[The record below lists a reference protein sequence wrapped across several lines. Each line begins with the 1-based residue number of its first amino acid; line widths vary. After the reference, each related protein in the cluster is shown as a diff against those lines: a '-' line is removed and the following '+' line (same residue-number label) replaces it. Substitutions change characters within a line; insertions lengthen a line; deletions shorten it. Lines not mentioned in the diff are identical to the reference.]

1 MKNVAFTL
9 MATLALSGATAQQ
22 TINTPIEEQ
31 TPQTRLMIER
41 NNEFRKEIIQLAD
54 NVYTASGYD
63 ASNITMI
70 VGDDGVVL
78 IDAGKFANNSEEV
91 YREFRKI
98 TDKPITGIIFTHGH
112 GDHTQG
118 VPAFLADN
126 TPQIWAAES
135 FARENDFPQQAGFK
149 NPRGHRQNG
158 MTLAPEVRIN
168 NGVAPLVYPGGKF
181 VGGAEQERQAK
192 AQYIPFDKSAITNFV
207 SEPKQRITISGIT
220 LDLERTYGETADHL
234 LIYYPAK
241 RIIFPGDQF
250 YKSFPNLYAIR
261 GTEYRDVMKWYEALD
276 SVLSYDAEIMA
287 QGHTRPVVGKEEV
300 RRVVTNMRDAI
311 KYTFDKT
318 IEGMNLGLTPD
329 QLVEYAVLPDNLAND
344 PNLVQY
350 YGRQEWA
357 IRNIF
362 NGYLGWFDGNA
373 TSLRPLLPRDEAVR
387 FVELAGGTR
396 KVEAAARK
404 AIKAHDYQW
413 AAELVDRL
421 LALNPDSK
429 RYKLIKA
436 DALIGLADNIETA
449 TARNYYNTS
458 ANELTASCVILRL

>member
-1 MKNVAFTL
+1 
-9 MATLALSGATAQQ
+9 MATISLNGAIAQQ

-31 TPQTRLMIER
+31 TPQTQLMIER

-63 ASNITMI
+63 AANITMI
-70 VGDDGVVL
+70 IGDDGVIL
-78 IDAGKFANNSEEV
+78 IDAGKFADNSAEV
-91 YREFRKI
+91 YKEFRKI
-98 TDKPITGIIFTHGH
+98 TDKPISGIIFTHGH

-118 VPAFLADN
+118 APAFLADN

-135 FARENDFPQQAGFK
+135 FGRENEFPTAAGFV

-181 VGGAEQERQAK
+181 VGGEAQAAQAK
-192 AQYIPFDKSAITNFV
+192 SQYIPFDKAAITNFV
-207 SEPKQRITISGIT
+207 SEPKQTITISGIT
-220 LDLERTYGETADHL
+220 LELERTYGETADHL
-234 LIYYPAK
+234 LIYYPEK

-261 GTEYRDVMKWYEALD
+261 GTEYRDVLKWIEALD
-276 SVLSYDAEIMA
+276 TVLEYPAEAMA
-287 QGHTRPVVGKEEV
+287 QGHTRPIVGREEV
-300 RRVVTNMRDAI
+300 RRAVTNMRDAI

-318 IEGMNLGLTPD
+318 IEGMNLGMTPD
-329 QLVEYAVLPDNLAND
+329 ELVEYAALPEPLASE
-344 PNLVQY
+344 PYLVQY

-373 TSLRPLLPRDEAVR
+373 TSLRPLLPTAEAER
-387 FVELAGGTR
+387 FVELAGGLK
-396 KVEAAARK
+396 KVEK
-404 AIKAHDYQW
+404 AIRTALKEADYQW
-413 AAELVDRL
+413 AAELSDRL
-421 LALNPDSK
+421 IALYPDN
-429 RYKLIKA
+429 RTYKLLKA
-436 DALIGLADNIETA
+436 DALNGLADNLETA
-449 TARNYYNTS
+449 TGRNYYNTS
-458 ANELTASCVILRL
+458 ANELRAE

>member
-1 MKNVAFTL
+1 MRQITAALVATF
-9 MATLALSGATAQQ
+9 ALGSVTAQQ
-22 TINTPIEEQ
+22 TINTPLEEQ
-31 TPQTRLMIER
+31 TPQTRQMIER
-41 NNEFRKEIIQLAD
+41 NNEFRKEVIQLAD

-70 VGDDGVVL
+70 IGDEGVVL
-78 IDAGKFANNSEEV
+78 IDAGKFANNSAEV
-91 YREFRKI
+91 YAEFRKI

-126 TPQIWAAES
+126 TPEIWAAES
-135 FARENDFPQQAGFK
+135 FARENDFPEAAGFK

-181 VGGAEQERQAK
+181 VGGAEQAAQAK
-192 AQYIPFDKSAITNFV
+192 SQYIPFDKSAITYFV
-207 SEPKQRITISGIT
+207 SEPKQTITISGIT
-220 LDLERTYGETADHL
+220 LELERTYGETADHL
-234 LIYYPAK
+234 LIYYPEK

-261 GTEYRDVMKWYEALD
+261 GTEYRDVMSWYEALNT
-276 SVLSYDAEIMA
+276 VLSYDAEAMA
-287 QGHTRPVVGKEEV
+287 QGHTRPVIGKEEV

-318 IEGMNLGLTPD
+318 IEGMNLGMTPD
-329 QLVEYAVLPDNLAND
+329 ELVEYAVLPDHLAND

-373 TSLRPLLPRDEAVR
+373 TSLRPLLPRAEAER
-387 FVELAGGTR
+387 FVELAGGVK

-404 AIKAHDYQW
+404 ALKNADYQW
-413 AAELVDRL
+413 VAELADRL
-421 LALNPDSK
+421 LALNPESK
-429 RYKLIKA
+429 SYRHLKA
-436 DALIGLADNIETA
+436 DALNGLADNIETA

-458 ANELTASCVILRL
+458 ANELRAE